1 MVEKGVAKFMGE
13 VMERKIDAQLAICCE
28 NCGAFEGEPLE
39 VLVEELTYCNGKW
52 LCSKCAFDDVFC
64 EED

>member
-1 MVEKGVAKFMGE
+1 
-13 VMERKIDAQLAICCE
+13 MERKIDAQLAICCE